1 MANRMTISLRSY
13 GTGERS
19 GGNHKSVTP
28 GSGRKYSE
36 TSAATGPTSTDVFS
50 TVFGVVDRSV
60 TARLTDAYYEHD
72 SRMAT
77 SDREDARL
85 PQ

>member
-1 MANRMTISLRSY
+1 MVNRMTISLRSY

-19 GGNHKSVTP
+19 SGNHASATP

-60 TARLTDAYYEHD
+60 IARFTDAYELD

>member
-1 MANRMTISLRSY
+1 MVNRMTISLRSY
-13 GTGERS
+13 GSANARVATM
-19 GGNHKSVTP
+19 
-28 GSGRKYSE
+28 SE

-60 TARLTDAYYEHD
+60 TARFTDAHELD

-77 SDREDARL
+77 SYREDARL

>member
-1 MANRMTISLRSY
+1 MVNRMTISLRSY
-13 GTGERS
+13 GTAERS
-19 GGNHKSVTP
+19 SGNHESATP

-36 TSAATGPTSTDVFS
+36 TSTTTGPTLTDVFS

-60 TARLTDAYYEHD
+60 TVGFTDAYELD
-72 SRMAT
+72 TRMAI